1 MLCDYIYGYELNL
14 PAMAANF
21 DDIWKQEPLRFDL
34 GDRKAGEAV
43 AFTADG
49 DAVVA
54 ISEELNTPV
63 YTVKRK

>member
-1 MLCDYIYGYELNL
+1 V

-43 AFTADG
+43 TFTADG

-63 YTVKRK
+63 YMVKRK